1 LNKLYLQRN
10 RGAAKECGCHILIEI
25 DHDVLVYSDLCIS
38 ELDPLMNPVLEVIP
52 NHSIDQVHKILLG
65 KLLNLFDNREIAQ
78 HRLVIKDLIHDEFD
92 RQCLVLW
99 NIEMLDIIAL
109 KVLKKKK
116 MIRNVKNL
124 SYIQPQL
131 TLFFPPTRSFMW

>member
-1 LNKLYLQRN
+1 
-10 RGAAKECGCHILIEI
+10 
-25 DHDVLVYSDLCIS
+25 
-38 ELDPLMNPVLEVIP
+38 MNPVLEVIP